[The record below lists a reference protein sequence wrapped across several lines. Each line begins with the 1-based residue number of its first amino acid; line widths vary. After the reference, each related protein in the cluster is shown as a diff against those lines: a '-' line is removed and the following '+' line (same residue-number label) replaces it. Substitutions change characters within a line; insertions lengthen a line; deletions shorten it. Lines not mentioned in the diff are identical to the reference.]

1 VTRDSSGLTG
11 LVVAC
16 TAIVW
21 AAGAWAGGNGPK
33 SGPEPAALPEPAATP
48 DAKPAPAPVRAAP
61 SPAQGHTDTAALRLE
76 RLLEATGTLRAVFEQ
91 EVHDASGRLLERAA
105 GRMEI
110 SRPGRFRWAYEQ
122 PYEQLLITDGELV
135 WMYDADL
142 EQVSISRVE
151 QSIAGSPAMLL
162 GGGRLT
168 DGFRVVEAWQ
178 RQGLEWLAME
188 PLQEDSDFRRIVLA
202 HDGEVVRRMELTDA
216 LAQVTAVVFGDV
228 ERDVVLSDERFSFVA
243 PEGVDVI
250 GPDGR

>member
-1 VTRDSSGLTG
+1 MRRFSTVIRLFG
-11 LVVAC
+11 AC
-16 TAIVW
+16 MLGGWVI
-21 AAGAWAGGNGPK
+21 GAWAGGNGP
-33 SGPEPAALPEPAATP
+33 EPAGSAGTVTASEPVTSAQPETSE
-48 DAKPAPAPVRAAP
+48 PAPAPGDSAA
-61 SPAQGHTDTAALRLE
+61 AEALE
-76 RLLEATGTLRAVFEQ
+76 RLLESTGTLRAAFEQ
-91 EVHDASGRLLERAA
+91 QVHDASGRLVERAA
-105 GRMEI
+105 GRMEM

-122 PYEQLLITDGELV
+122 PYEQLLVTDGELV

-168 DGFRVVEAWQ
+168 DGFTVVESWQ
-178 RQGLEWLAME
+178 REGLDWLAMV

-216 LAQVTAVVFGDV
+216 LEQVTAVVFGDV
-228 ERDVVLSDERFSFVA
+228 ERDVVLGDDRFSFVA